1 LATGPL
7 TTIQDLGRVG
17 YAHLGVGRS
26 GAADPVSLA
35 AANRLVGNPDSAA
48 GFEVTLGG
56 LELQLLDAAT
66 IAITG
71 ARGPATVAI
80 GVAVS
85 LPAGT
90 RVGLAMPTAGLRS
103 YVAIRGGLDVA
114 PVLGSRATDTLSG
127 LGPPIVRVGD
137 ELAIGTGWPPV
148 SDAVIGSPARR
159 ALRIV
164 AGPRDDWFEPQA
176 LSTLTSTPWTV
187 RPDSDRIGL
196 RLDGPALPRIRAGEL
211 QSEATLPGALQVP
224 PDGRPILLGPDA
236 PVTGGYP
243 VLAVVHS
250 ADTYLAGQLR
260 PGDTVRFQLMRFQL
274 MRFQLMRFQLMR

>member
-1 LATGPL
+1 VIRVLATGPL

-26 GAADPVSLA
+26 GAADPVALA
-35 AANRLVGNPDSAA
+35 AANRLVGNTDDAA
-48 GFEVTLGG
+48 GFEVTFGG
-56 LELQLLDAAT
+56 LQFELLDAAT

-71 ARGPATVAI
+71 AQGHATVDV

-85 LPAGT
+85 LPART
-90 RVGLAMPTAGLRS
+90 RVGLATPTAGLRS

-127 LGPPIVRVGD
+127 LGPPIVGVGD
-137 ELAIGTGWPPV
+137 ELAIGTPYSSRIHPI
-148 SDAVIGSPARR
+148 SDAVIGSTAGR
-159 ALRIV
+159 ALRIM
-164 AGPRDDWFEPQA
+164 AGPRADWFEPRA
-176 LSTLTSTPWTV
+176 LSVLTTGPWTV
-187 RPDSDRIGL
+187 RSDSDRIGL
-196 RLDGPALPRIRAGEL
+196 RLDGPALPRIRPGEL
-211 QSEATLPGALQVP
+211 PSEATLPGALQVP

-250 ADTYLAGQLR
+250 DDNYLAGQLR
-260 PGDTVRFQLMRFQL
+260 PGDTVRFQLMR
-274 MRFQLMRFQLMR
+274 